1 MAKGIQDLGNG
12 LGFIYVT
19 DPSSNILKVYQND
32 ADGARNVKLDG
43 LKASAVGANRVATA
57 IITIGT
63 PTSSG
68 AISNITV
75 SAIEIIDPATPL
87 NYDTSIPTTTLAQN
101 IVNAINS
108 YVGID
113 GGGNRVDFTA
123 VRVGSDVYIFTEAD
137 SGDTYNGITPT
148 IVHTGGLVS
157 TVTQDFEG
165 GSSSAEIYDTAIGYR
180 FYLDADYGTTSC
192 SGGGTATT
200 DSIANAVEITNYI
213 VNIGFQSAM
222 PNEAT
227 TISSDSVIFERKGV
241 LTIIQLT
248 GEGSAN
254 DDLTNIIIDGAAYG
268 DRILLHS
275 TTDTITLNETGN
287 INLQTNT
294 YDVIGDSVIELVY
307 SIDNEW
313 LEVYRSTGS
322 VGTTSDYRTAGFG
335 IFSNEGFNTTG
346 VSTSGTISFTANT
359 DKKYQ
364 ELTGS
369 GSLSGNTAYQL
380 NALGAIAGDE
390 FWLVY
395 DASVTVGAFSL
406 SIFGVTLTAE
416 QALNGGLVFY
426 GRFLDGAW
434 RIQMFPNL
442 DTNATYPFKMA
453 TVNIADNAVTSAK
466 ASTNLKTDVVSRLIS
481 FEASEVGDMKMYMGY
496 AGTVDYIHFTV
507 DKAIAATDDGTIIPK
522 NNAGTV
528 MTSGTI
534 TVTAS
539 STIGTGFTSTPTANN
554 SFVAGDILTFTTAK
568 TTAGGK
574 GTLYIKITK
583 A

>member
-43 LKASAVGANRVATA
+43 IKSSAVGANRVATA

-63 PTSSG
+63 PTG
-68 AISNITV
+68 TGTISNITV

-87 NYDTSIPTTTLAQN
+87 NYDTAIPPTTLAQN

-108 YVGID
+108 YVGIN
-113 GGGNRVDFTA
+113 GSGEQVDFTA

-148 IVHTGGLVS
+148 IIHTGGLVS

-165 GSSSAEIYDTAIGYR
+165 GSSSDEIYDTAIGYR
-180 FYLDADYGTTSC
+180 FYLDADYGTTAC

-213 VNIGFQSAM
+213 VNIGLQSAM
-222 PNEAT
+222 PNEAS
-227 TISSDSVIFERKGV
+227 TISNDSAIFERKGT
-241 LTIIQLT
+241 LTLVQLT
-248 GEGSAN
+248 GEGASN
-254 DDLTNIIIDGAAYG
+254 DDLANIIIDGAAYG

-275 TTDTITLNETGN
+275 DNNTITVNETGN
-287 INLQTNT
+287 INLQTAT
-294 YDVIGDSVIELVY
+294 YDVINDSVIELIY
-307 SIDNEW
+307 TIDNEW
-313 LEVYRSTGS
+313 LEVSRSTGT
-322 VGTTSDYRTAGFG
+322 VGATSDFRTAGFG
-335 IFSNEGFNTTG
+335 IFSNEDFNTTG
-346 VSTSGTISFTANT
+346 VSTSGTTSYTANT

-369 GSLSGNTAYQL
+369 GSLSGNVAYQL
-380 NALGAIAGDE
+380 NTASALAGDE

-395 DASVTVGAFSL
+395 DASVTVGAFTL
-406 SIFGVTLTAE
+406 SIFGVTLTKP
-416 QALNGGLVFY
+416 QALNGGLIFY
-426 GRFLDGAW
+426 SRFLDGAW
-434 RIQMFPNL
+434 RTQVFPNL
-442 DTNATYPFKMA
+442 DTNATYSYKAA
-453 TVNIADNAVTSAK
+453 TGNIADNAVTAAK
-466 ASTNLKTDVVSRLIS
+466 ASTNLKTEVLSRQIS

-496 AGTVDYIHFTV
+496 AGTVDYFHFTV
-507 DKAIAATDDGTIIPK
+507 DKAIEATDDGTIVPK
-522 NNAGTV
+522 NNAGTT

-534 TVTAS
+534 TATAGS
-539 STIGTGFTSTPTANN
+539 AIGTGFTATPTANN
-554 SFVAGDILTFTTAK
+554 TFVAGDILTFTTAK